1 MKLFK
6 ELIKIFLI
14 FVGVGAVASLLV
26 IMIVDKNPNITT
38 QSKIVFIEG
47 STFDLDMVVLV
58 TEDTAYAAQ
67 YVRENLDSTVTGKDF
82 DARGVTFGPVEG
94 RPIIIWLSDAEDKGV
109 VAHEFFHATLYKMY
123 WAGMELHSETEE
135 AFAYELQYLTNQF
148 YNQVNKLQ

>member
-1 MKLFK
+1 MILLKYLIAFVLGFIGILFIGYI
-6 ELIKIFLI
+6 LQTH
-14 FVGVGAVASLLV
+14 
-26 IMIVDKNPNITT
+26 PNITT

-94 RPIIIWLSDAEDKGV
+94 KPIIIWLSDAEDKGV

-123 WAGMELHSETEE
+123 WAGMQLHSETEE

-148 YNQVNKLQ
+148 YNQVNKIQ

>member
-1 MKLFK
+1 MILLKYLIAFVLGFIGILFIGYI
-6 ELIKIFLI
+6 LQ
-14 FVGVGAVASLLV
+14 SH
-26 IMIVDKNPNITT
+26 PNITT

>member
-1 MKLFK
+1 MLG
-6 ELIKIFLI
+6 IIGMI
-14 FVGVGAVASLLV
+14 FVAYLV
-26 IMIVDKNPNITT
+26 QNNPQITT
-38 QSKIVFIEG
+38 QSKIVFITG
-47 STFDLDMVVLV
+47 STFDMDVIVLV

-82 DARGVTFGPVEG
+82 DARAVTFGPVEG
-94 RPIIIWLSDAEDKGV
+94 KPIIIWLSDAEDKGV

-148 YNQVNKLQ
+148 YNQVNKIQ